1 MGAFKLELRCPQ
13 KVHGIV
19 VDPECNWS
27 FESLSSELHSLEKK
41 LHDSCSVPV
50 PFTKAQSREF
60 WNRKGVKRS
69 PGAFVMSLSNKETEL
84 SESEG
89 EEDHVLRM
97 VTAKRFNCDD
107 LYMSD
112 SDSSDYEVAFN
123 PQSYLMDEVGLVE
136 SAFFERSHEHHL
148 QVQEDIRNQLS
159 AIETELMTEQEKYA
173 SAFARI
179 EKYREARKELE
190 RKLDIQYQRKIAEAL
205 DNHLTAIQRE
215 HELKSQIEERR
226 IRSDAAHEEAKR
238 KERAFHEERLRQ
250 ERARVEAEAKLR
262 IEEKKKAALEAERR
276 AAKEA
281 GEKEASEAAKRIA
294 AVPSQQE
301 AAIPQLN
308 ADSSNLNLQ
317 PQGSGSNR
325 TKKSQTTGDV
335 VRAAQTALTLAQ
347 GRLLKLKELEEANQT
362 LIMTSNMDFS
372 NHERHI
378 SRLIRQIRG
387 IKENVRVKASELVK
401 ILRNPSCPQTI
412 SVAAFAKKVIWIV
425 GLVCCSYKVVSHCES
440 PDNAVFA
447 CGHVIVLVTSQVPQ
461 AMDLLLAEFHRACI
475 YTVPKHIVYSK
486 NPEGKIRETGN
497 WGKEFLNLQLYQAV
511 TESSV
516 FESKEAYYKDIGHR
530 EDDGK
535 LESVK
540 DYLKRL
546 ESYMKLYGALVQ
558 TEVQGV
564 PNIHGPKEG
573 WAWLARFLN
582 ALPANMY
589 TAVALNAFL
598 QTAGFVLF
606 RKYKSQFTKML
617 LIILNDFLK
626 ALREREDSELNPI
639 ILEIQSYIEDNKF
652 CQEPEG
658 RSLQGQLLSSRVY
671 SY

>member
-50 PFTKAQSREF
+50 PFTKAQSR
-60 WNRKGVKRS
+60 KGVKRS
-69 PGAFVMSLSNKETEL
+69 LGAFVMSLSNEETEL
-84 SESEG
+84 SESES
-89 EEDHVLRM
+89 EEDHDLRM

-112 SDSSDYEVAFN
+112 SDSSDYELAFD
-123 PQSYLMDEVGLVE
+123 PQSYLMGEVGLVE

-190 RKLDIQYQRKIAEAL
+190 RKLDTQYQRKIAEAL

-250 ERARVEAEAKLR
+250 ERARAEAEAKLR
-262 IEEKKKAALEAERR
+262 IEETKMAALEAERR

-281 GEKEASEAAKRIA
+281 
-294 AVPSQQE
+294 
-301 AAIPQLN
+301 
-308 ADSSNLNLQ
+308 DSSNLNLQ
-317 PQGSGSNR
+317 PGSGSNR

-335 VRAAQTALTLAQ
+335 VRAAQTALTLEQ
-347 GRLLKLKELEEANQT
+347 GRLLKLKELEEANRT

-387 IKENVRVKASELVK
+387 VKENVRVKASELVK
-401 ILRNPSCPQTI
+401 ILKNPSCPQTI
-412 SVAAFAKKVIWIV
+412 SVAAFAK
-425 GLVCCSYKVVSHCES
+425 KVVSHCES

-461 AMDLLLAEFHRACI
+461 AMDLILAEFHRACI
-475 YTVPKHIVYSK
+475 YTVPKHVVYSK
-486 NPEGKIRETGN
+486 S
-497 WGKEFLNLQLYQAV
+497 F
-511 TESSV
+511 

-535 LESVK
+535 LESEK

-582 ALPANMY
+582 VLPANMY

-598 QTAGFVLF
+598 QTAGFALF

-652 CQEPEG
+652 RQEPEG

>member
-1 MGAFKLELRCPQ
+1 MGAFKLALRCPQ
-13 KVHGIV
+13 KVHDIV
-19 VDPECNWS
+19 VDPEPNWS

-50 PFTKAQSREF
+50 PFTKVQSREF

-69 PGAFVMSLSNKETEL
+69 PMAFVMSLSNEETEL
-84 SESEG
+84 SESER
-89 EEDHVLRM
+89 EEDHDLSM

-112 SDSSDYEVAFN
+112 SDSSDYELAFDA
-123 PQSYLMDEVGLVE
+123 QSYLMDEVGLVE
-136 SAFFERSHEHHL
+136 SALFERSHEHHL

-159 AIETELMTEQEKYA
+159 AIETELMTEQEKSA

-190 RKLDIQYQRKIAEAL
+190 RKLDTHYQRKIAEAL
-205 DNHLTAIQRE
+205 DNHLTAIQRD

-238 KERAFHEERLRQ
+238 KERAFHEERSRQ
-250 ERARVEAEAKLR
+250 ERARAEAEAKLR
-262 IEEKKKAALEAERR
+262 FEEAKMAAVEAERR

-281 GEKEASEAAKRIA
+281 AEKEATEASKRID
-294 AVPSQQE
+294 AVASQQE
-301 AAIPQLN
+301 AAKPQLN
-308 ADSSNLNLQ
+308 ADSSNMNLQ

-335 VRAAQTALTLAQ
+335 VRAAQTALTLEQ
-347 GRLLKLKELEEANQT
+347 GRLLKLKELEEANRT

-401 ILRNPSCPQTI
+401 ILKNPSCPQSI
-412 SVAAFAKKVIWIV
+412 SVAAFAK
-425 GLVCCSYKVVSHCES
+425 KVVSHCES

-486 NPEGKIRETGN
+486 S
-497 WGKEFLNLQLYQAV
+497 A
-511 TESSV
+511 

-530 EDDGK
+530 EDGGK

-582 ALPANMY
+582 VLPANMY

-617 LIILNDFLK
+617 HIILNDFLN

-652 CQEPEG
+652 LQEPEG
-658 RSLQGQLLSSRVY
+658 RSLQGQLLSSVMVPESEPSRGY
-671 SY
+671 YY

>member
-50 PFTKAQSREF
+50 PFTKAQSR
-60 WNRKGVKRS
+60 KGVKRS
-69 PGAFVMSLSNKETEL
+69 PGAFVMSLSNEETEL
-84 SESEG
+84 SDSER
-89 EEDHVLRM
+89 EEDHDLRM

-112 SDSSDYEVAFN
+112 SDSSDYELAFD

-190 RKLDIQYQRKIAEAL
+190 RKLDTQYQRKIAEAL

-250 ERARVEAEAKLR
+250 ERARAEAEAKLR
-262 IEEKKKAALEAERR
+262 IEETKMAALEAERR

-281 GEKEASEAAKRIA
+281 GEKEASEASKRIA
-294 AVPSQQE
+294 AAPSQQE
-301 AAIPQLN
+301 AAKPQLI

-317 PQGSGSNR
+317 PQGSGSSR

-335 VRAAQTALTLAQ
+335 VRAAQTALTLEQ
-347 GRLLKLKELEEANQT
+347 GRLLKLKELEEANRT

-401 ILRNPSCPQTI
+401 ILKNPSCPQTI
-412 SVAAFAKKVIWIV
+412 SVAAFAK
-425 GLVCCSYKVVSHCES
+425 KVVSHCES

-447 CGHVIVLVTSQVPQ
+447 CGHVIVLVTFTGPTSNGS
-461 AMDLLLAEFHRACI
+461 
-475 YTVPKHIVYSK
+475 YS
-486 NPEGKIRETGN
+486 
-497 WGKEFLNLQLYQAV
+497 
-511 TESSV
+511 
-516 FESKEAYYKDIGHR
+516 
-530 EDDGK
+530 
-535 LESVK
+535 
-540 DYLKRL
+540 
-546 ESYMKLYGALVQ
+546 
-558 TEVQGV
+558 
-564 PNIHGPKEG
+564 
-573 WAWLARFLN
+573 
-582 ALPANMY
+582 
-589 TAVALNAFL
+589 
-598 QTAGFVLF
+598 
-606 RKYKSQFTKML
+606 
-617 LIILNDFLK
+617 
-626 ALREREDSELNPI
+626 
-639 ILEIQSYIEDNKF
+639 
-652 CQEPEG
+652 C
-658 RSLQGQLLSSRVY
+658 
-671 SY
+671 

>member
-50 PFTKAQSREF
+50 PFTKAQSRVF

-69 PGAFVMSLSNKETEL
+69 PGAFVMSLSNEETEL
-84 SESEG
+84 SESER
-89 EEDHVLRM
+89 EEDHDLRM

-112 SDSSDYEVAFN
+112 SDSSDYELAFD

-148 QVQEDIRNQLS
+148 QVQDDIRNQLS

-190 RKLDIQYQRKIAEAL
+190 RKLDTQYQRKIAEAL

-250 ERARVEAEAKLR
+250 ERARAEAEAKLR

-281 GEKEASEAAKRIA
+281 GEKEASEASKRIA
-294 AVPSQQE
+294 AVPAQQE
-301 AAIPQLN
+301 AAKPQLI

-317 PQGSGSNR
+317 PEGSGSNR

-335 VRAAQTALTLAQ
+335 VRAAQTALTLEQ
-347 GRLLKLKELEEANQT
+347 GRLLKLKELEEANRT
-362 LIMTSNMDFS
+362 LIRTSNMDFS

-401 ILRNPSCPQTI
+401 ILKNPSCPQTI
-412 SVAAFAKKVIWIV
+412 SVAAFAK
-425 GLVCCSYKVVSHCES
+425 KVVSHCES

-461 AMDLLLAEFHRACI
+461 AMDLILAEFHRACI

-486 NPEGKIRETGN
+486 S
-497 WGKEFLNLQLYQAV
+497 F
-511 TESSV
+511 

-535 LESVK
+535 LESEK

-582 ALPANMY
+582 VLPANMY

-598 QTAGFVLF
+598 QTAGFALF

-652 CQEPEG
+652 RQEPEG